1 KLACEN
7 DPRITR
13 VGRFMRKTRIDEIPQ
28 FINVIRG
35 DMSFI
40 GPRPERSFYINQVKR
55 EVPEFTM
62 RLMVKPGITGLAQ
75 VENGYTKTIGEMKG
89 KLFYDLKYI
98 ANLSLTQ
105 EIRILFKT
113 VYVVV
118 TGKGAC

>member
-1 KLACEN
+1 
-7 DPRITR
+7 
-13 VGRFMRKTRIDEIPQ
+13 
-28 FINVIRG
+28 
-35 DMSFI
+35 
-40 GPRPERSFYINQVKR
+40 
-55 EVPEFTM
+55 
-62 RLMVKPGITGLAQ
+62 
-75 VENGYTKTIGEMKG
+75 MKG

>member
-1 KLACEN
+1 
-7 DPRITR
+7 
-13 VGRFMRKTRIDEIPQ
+13 
-28 FINVIRG
+28 
-35 DMSFI
+35 
-40 GPRPERSFYINQVKR
+40 
-55 EVPEFTM
+55 
-62 RLMVKPGITGLAQ
+62 MVKPGITGLAQ
-75 VENGYTKTIGEMKG
+75 VENGYTKTISEMKG

>member
-1 KLACEN
+1 
-7 DPRITR
+7 
-13 VGRFMRKTRIDEIPQ
+13 
-28 FINVIRG
+28 
-35 DMSFI
+35 
-40 GPRPERSFYINQVKR
+40 
-55 EVPEFTM
+55 M